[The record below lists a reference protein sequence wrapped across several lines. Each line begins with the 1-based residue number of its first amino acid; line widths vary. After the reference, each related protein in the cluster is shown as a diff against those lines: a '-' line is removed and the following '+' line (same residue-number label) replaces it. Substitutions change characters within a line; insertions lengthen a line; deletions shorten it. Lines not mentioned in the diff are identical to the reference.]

1 MFDEIYSFKL
11 LIFRIIMNTHLEQD
25 RVYQK
30 LCDAEA
36 TLTGFYAI
44 DESLLL
50 SRNYKAIQTVLGDFK
65 TKMQNRTMSRQEY
78 KQIHSMSIESIFAQF
93 RSAALEFV

>member
-1 MFDEIYSFKL
+1 
-11 LIFRIIMNTHLEQD
+11 MNTHLEQD
-25 RVYQK
+25 RVYQR
-30 LCDAEA
+30 LCDAET
-36 TLTGFYAI
+36 TLTGFYAT

-50 SRNYKAIQTVLGDFK
+50 SRNYEAIQTVLLDFK
-65 TKMQNRTMSRQEY
+65 TKMQNRTMTRQEY